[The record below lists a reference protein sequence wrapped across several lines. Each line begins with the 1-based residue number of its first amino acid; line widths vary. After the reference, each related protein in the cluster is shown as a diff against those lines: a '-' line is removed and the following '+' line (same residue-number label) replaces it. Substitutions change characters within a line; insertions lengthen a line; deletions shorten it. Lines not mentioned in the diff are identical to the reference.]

1 MFSTYL
7 VVSFLIFIVL
17 FFSILSFYMVFL
29 KNRNT
34 EKRKTKIINKFLF
47 LLCFLLLISISIL
60 IGVYLGVLTTVKSVV
75 IAFIALVFIL
85 SLFFMAFSVN
95 CAILDSILSLNKRL

>member
-1 MFSTYL
+1 
-7 VVSFLIFIVL
+7 
-17 FFSILSFYMVFL
+17 MVFL

-34 EKRKTKIINKFLF
+34 EKRETKIINKILF

-85 SLFFMAFSVN
+85 SLFFIAFSVN
-95 CAILDSILSLNKRL
+95 CAILDSILSLNKRHILFQINLYIFYLVIHQIQFF